1 MPFLEWKDT
10 YNIGVKEIDNQH
22 RGLFDI
28 ISKLFTS
35 RLYEPDGKYFF
46 LMLNNFVEY
55 TRVHFATEERYM
67 QEAQYPKFAEHR
79 REHELFIAQVS
90 QLVQDIEKKEPD
102 IEDKILGF
110 LKDWYL
116 AHILGTDR
124 DLEESFRIK
133 GFKQ

>member
-35 RLYEPDGKYFF
+35 RSYEPDGKYFF
-46 LMLNNFVEY
+46 LMLNNLIEY
-55 TRVHFATEERYM
+55 AQVHFATEERYM
-67 QEAQYPKFAEHR
+67 LEAQYPKSAEHR
-79 REHELFIAQVS
+79 REHELFIARIS
-90 QLVQDIEKKEPD
+90 QLVQNIETKEPD

-124 DLEESFRIK
+124 DLEKPFRAK
-133 GFKQ
+133 GFK

>member
-1 MPFLEWKDT
+1 MPFLEWKDS

-35 RLYEPDGKYFF
+35 QLYEPDGKYFF
-46 LMLNNFVEY
+46 LMLSKFVEY
-55 TRVHFATEERYM
+55 TQVHFSTEERYM
-67 QEAQYPKFAEHR
+67 LEAQYPKFSEHQ
-79 REHELFIAQVS
+79 REHELFIAQLS
-90 QLVQDIEKKEPD
+90 QIVQDIENKKPE
-102 IEDKILGF
+102 IESKTLSF

-124 DLEESFRIK
+124 DLEKPFKAK
-133 GFKQ
+133 GFK

>member
-28 ISKLFTS
+28 ISKLSTS
-35 RLYEPDGKYFF
+35 RLYEPEGKYFF

-55 TRVHFATEERYM
+55 AQVHFATEERYM
-67 QEAQYPKFAEHR
+67 QEARYPKFAEHQQ
-79 REHELFIAQVS
+79 EHKLFITQVS
-90 QLVQDIEKKEPD
+90 KLVRDVENKEIDIENKTLD
-102 IEDKILGF
+102 F

-124 DLEESFRIK
+124 DLEKPFQAK
-133 GFKQ
+133 GFK

>member
-1 MPFLEWKDT
+1 MPFLEWKDS

-35 RLYEPDGKYFF
+35 QLYEPDGKYFF
-46 LMLNNFVEY
+46 LMLRKFVEY
-55 TRVHFATEERYM
+55 AQVHFSTEERYM
-67 QEAQYPKFAEHR
+67 QEAQYPKFTEHQ
-79 REHELFIAQVS
+79 REHELFIAQLS
-90 QLVQDIEKKEPD
+90 KIVQDIEKNEPD
-102 IEDKILGF
+102 IETKTLSF

-124 DLEESFRIK
+124 DLEKSFKEK
-133 GFKQ
+133 GFK

>member
-46 LMLNNFVEY
+46 LMLKNFVEY
-55 TRVHFATEERYM
+55 TQVHFATEERYM
-67 QEAQYPKFAEHR
+67 QEAQYPKFAEHQ

-90 QLVQDIEKKEPD
+90 KLVQDIEKKEPESENKTLD
-102 IEDKILGF
+102 F

-124 DLEESFRIK
+124 DLEKSFQAK
-133 GFKQ
+133 GFK

>member
-1 MPFLEWKDT
+1 MPFLEWKDS

-35 RLYEPDGKYFF
+35 REYEPDGKYFF
-46 LMLNNFVEY
+46 LMMNKFVEY
-55 TRVHFATEERYM
+55 TQVHFATEERYM
-67 QEAQYPKFAEHR
+67 QEADYPKFAEHR
-79 REHELFIAQVS
+79 NEHELFIAQLLKKVH
-90 QLVQDIEKKEPD
+90 DIENKEPD
-102 IEDKILGF
+102 IEDKTLNF

-124 DLEESFRIK
+124 DLEKPFRAK
-133 GFKQ
+133 GFQ